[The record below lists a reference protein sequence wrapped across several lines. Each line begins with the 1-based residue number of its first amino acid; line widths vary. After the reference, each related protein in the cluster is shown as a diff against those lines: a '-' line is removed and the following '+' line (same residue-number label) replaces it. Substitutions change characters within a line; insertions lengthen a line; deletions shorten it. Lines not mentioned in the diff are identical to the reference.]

1 MTTDNNF
8 RVKNGLTVG
17 SGLVATDSGSGLGL
31 LGPYIG
37 VISTS
42 TGDIDLYTN
51 NFTADGVEVWLQ
63 HNNQVA
69 INTANGAYSWQFKN
83 DGNLTLPN
91 QPDAQ
96 FIIGQT
102 AAGIVS
108 ATTSSVIYTA
118 GEADFTTIVNGNAW
132 LFDRAGNLQ
141 LPNGG
146 LISDSNDY
154 ASGLNIIAKGY
165 EDNINLVTVNT
176 STLAESTWTFT
187 VNGEITF
194 PDLTVQTT
202 AFTGTSIA
210 TFLSVTAADTTT
222 TNTAT
227 GIVLITDNG
236 NHVAYY
242 NSTVSNWLYV
252 SNDAVVYSAPPSPPS
267 PPPVTDYIAW
277 YEMSSVNISGMTWN
291 DLSGNGYHAT
301 LYGSPSI
308 AAVSGGG
315 ATLISSALTGS
326 TGESAQFPIEVAY
339 GSTYSLFTVSRWNG
353 ATHQRIYTNA
363 NNPTWLSGHHSSGAG
378 VAYHGG
384 WVNTD
389 TDWFGTDWVINADQN
404 YFYRPNGSTAAQG
417 TSGSGDNPSGGGGL
431 GINLKAGETSD
442 WATVEVIAY
451 DRTLTSGEIA
461 SVESYLAGKYG
472 ITLVG

>member
-17 SGLVATDSGSGLGL
+17 SGQVATDSGSGLGL

-37 VISTS
+37 VVSTS

-83 DGNLTLPN
+83 TGNL
-91 QPDAQ
+91 
-96 FIIGQT
+96 
-102 AAGIVS
+102 V
-108 ATTSSVIYTA
+108 
-118 GEADFTTIVNGNAW
+118 
-132 LFDRAGNLQ
+132 
-141 LPNGG
+141 
-146 LISDSNDY
+146 
-154 ASGLNIIAKGY
+154 
-165 EDNINLVTVNT
+165 
-176 STLAESTWTFT
+176 
-187 VNGEITF
+187 F

-202 AFTGTSIA
+202 AWTGTSIA

-242 NSTVSNWLYV
+242 NSTVSTWLYV
-252 SNDAVVYSAPPSPPS
+252 SNDAVVYSAPTPPS
-267 PPPVTDYIAW
+267 SPPVTDYIAW
-277 YEMSSVNISGMTWN
+277 YDMSSVDISGMTWN

-326 TGESAQFPIEVAY
+326 TGESAQFPIAVAY
-339 GSTYSLFTVSRWNG
+339 GPTYSLFTVSRWNG
-353 ATHQRIYTNA
+353 ANHQRIYTNA
-363 NNPTWLSGHHSSGAG
+363 SNPTWLSGHHGSGAG

-461 SVESYLAGKYG
+461 SVESYLADKYG